1 LRRFWWGRHK
11 GEINPGVITLE
22 RDVHTKDHG
31 QLGFQYFEIFNPAL
45 LAHQGWRML
54 QNSGLLS
61 TWVSKSV
68 LLLREGFVTF
78 QGRRASLSG
87 VEGGA
92 QRKLN
97 YEIETCQKMEA
108 TYP

>member
-1 LRRFWWGRHK
+1 
-11 GEINPGVITLE
+11 
-22 RDVHTKDHG
+22 
-31 QLGFQYFEIFNPAL
+31 
-45 LAHQGWRML
+45 ML
-54 QNSGLLS
+54 HNSGSLS
-61 TWVSKSV
+61 TRVSKSV
-68 LLLREGFVTF
+68 LLLGEGFVTF

-97 YEIETCQKMEA
+97 SEIETCQKMEA